1 MTGLSD
7 SFQRPITYLRV
18 SVTDRCNLRCVYCMP
33 EEGISLLPM
42 SDILRYEEIVTIVRA
57 AVELGID
64 KVRLTGGEPL
74 ARLGLVDLVGML
86 SSIEGLKD
94 LCLTTNG
101 VLLGRLAHELKS
113 AGLRRVNVSLDTL
126 KPERFGKIARRGRL
140 EDVLSGIQA
149 ARDAGLTPVKI
160 NTVVIKGLNDD
171 ELLDFGR
178 LTLQDEWNI
187 RFIELMPF
195 TGESR
200 SDSNFVSVSQMKER
214 LEALGKLEPF
224 DGHNDGG
231 PARYYRYPGAPGTIG
246 FISPITEHFCEGC
259 NRLRLTAQGHLRLCL
274 LSNQEIDLRTPLRDG
289 AGPEEIKKLV
299 LEGVANKPKGHTL
312 GHGPA
317 PHECSMAQI
326 GG

>member
-33 EEGISLLPM
+33 EEGIPLLPM
-42 SDILRYEEIVTIVRA
+42 ADILRYEEIATIVQA
-57 AVELGID
+57 AVELGIT

-74 ARLGLVDLVGML
+74 ARLGLADLVAML
-86 SSIEGLKD
+86 SPIQGLDD

-101 VLLGRLAHELKS
+101 VLLGRQATELKK

-126 KPERFGKIARRGRL
+126 KPERFRRIARRGRL
-140 EDVLSGIQA
+140 EDVLEGIEA
-149 ARDAGLTPVKI
+149 ARDAGLTPMKV
-160 NTVVIKGLNDD
+160 NTVVLRGLNDD
-171 ELLDFGR
+171 ELLDFAA
-178 LTLQDEWNI
+178 LTLKDEWHI

-195 TGESR
+195 TDTARRDGS
-200 SDSNFVSVSQMKER
+200 FISVAAMKER
-214 LEALGKLEPF
+214 LESLGKLEPY

-231 PARYYRYPGAPGTIG
+231 PARYYRYPGAPGTLG
-246 FISPITEHFCEGC
+246 FISPVTEHFCEGC
-259 NRLRLTAQGHLRLCL
+259 NRLRLTAQGRLRLCL
-274 LSNQEIDLRTPLRDG
+274 LSDEEIDLRGSLRDG
-289 AGPEEIKKLV
+289 AGPEEIKV
-299 LEGVANKPKGHTL
+299 LMLAAVASKPRGHTL

-317 PHECSMAQI
+317 LHECSMAQI